1 MVDSPRLLIANRG
14 EIAVRIARAAA
25 AEGMTSVAVTAA
37 DEPDAAHL
45 AAADETYVL
54 PGSGPA
60 AYLDVGQIVR
70 AAMETGCELIHPGYG
85 FLSEE
90 SSLPRACEDVGIQYD
105 VLVAPVGPHAGTLA
119 VLGDKEF
126 ARRAAEAVGVPVLRA
141 ATDDPDEVRTLL
153 DATGAVLLKARYGGG
168 GRATRVLRGGD
179 DVDAAVAQV
188 AEEARVAF
196 GKREVLAE
204 EYLER
209 ARHIEVQ
216 VLGDARQKAVVLGD
230 RDCSL
235 QRSRQ
240 KIVEIAPAW
249 DLPDDVRTQLHQGAR
264 ALAERVELRGLA
276 TVEFLVSADDPEQF
290 VFLEC
295 NPRLQVE
302 HTVTEETTG
311 LDLVRL
317 QLRVATGATLADLGL
332 ADGVPRLR
340 GWAVQA
346 RVNAET
352 VTADG
357 TLLPSAGTITALT
370 LPGGPGVR
378 VDTAARPGAEQ
389 SARYDSLL
397 AKVVVHERQGDLRD
411 ALRHLDR
418 ALAEVDVRGVAT
430 NTGFLRAVLADP
442 DVLAGRATTTL
453 LDDSVADLVAA
464 AEQYAGPDTQPRAEQ
479 EQHRE
484 QVQLDAGE
492 DALRAPVPGTV
503 VAVEATEGATVEP
516 GGVVLVLEAMKM
528 EHVVALPAGGTVRRI
543 TVRVGDTVRQG
554 DVLAT
559 VEHSD
564 GDAADAADQID
575 FDADRADLAEVR
587 RRHEI
592 GLDEHRTEAVAKR
605 HAQGRR
611 TARENLDDLVDEGS
625 FLEYGPLVFAA
636 QERRRSREE
645 LQERTPADGVV
656 GGLADING
664 DLVGPDRSA
673 AVVVSYDYTVLAG
686 TQGMRGHLKKDRLFE
701 LAEKRRLPVVL
712 FAEGGGG
719 RPGDVDHPVV
729 SALDTAAF
737 TLFGR
742 LSGLVAT
749 VGIGSGRCFAGNA
762 ALLGTC
768 DVVIATED
776 ANIGMG
782 GPAMIEGGGLGVVS
796 PEEIGPIDVQH
807 ANGVV
812 DIRVADDAAAVA
824 AARKYLSYFQGPV
837 ADWTAPDQRALRHLV
852 PENRKRVYD
861 MRAVL
866 HALADEESVL
876 ELRDGWGAGMITA
889 LARVEGAPIGVIA
902 NVPTHLG
909 GAIDADAADKAAR
922 FLQLCDAHGLP
933 VVSLCDTPGF
943 MVGVESEKTA
953 TVRHFSRLFVI
964 GANLSVP
971 IGTVVVR
978 KAYGLGA
985 QAMAGGSTKVPR
997 FTVGWPSSEF
1007 GPMGLEG
1014 SVRLGMRRELEAIED
1029 DAARHAA
1036 YEAAVAAAYERGT
1049 GLNVAAHWG
1058 IDDVIDPADT
1068 RRWITTLTRE
1078 AAATPRPPGRVR
1090 PNVDT
1095 W

>member
-1 MVDSPRLLIANRG
+1 MARLLIANRG

-25 AEGMTSVAVTAA
+25 AEGWVSVAVTAA
-37 DEPDAAHL
+37 DEPDAPHL
-45 AAADETYVL
+45 AAADERSVL

-60 AYLDVGQIVR
+60 AYLD
-70 AAMETGCELIHPGYG
+70 AAAIAQAAVATGCTLVHPGYG
-85 FLSEE
+85 FLSE
-90 SSLPRACEDVGIQYD
+90 SPDLPRACEAVG
-105 VLVAPVGPHAGTLA
+105 VAVVGPTVATLA
-119 VLGDKEF
+119 VLGDKAL
-126 ARRAAEAVGVPVLRA
+126 AREAAAAAGVPVLRA
-141 ATDDPDEVRTLL
+141 ADEEGVAALL
-153 DATGAVLLKARYGGG
+153 DDVGAVMLKARFGGG
-168 GRATRVLRGGD
+168 GRATRIVHRGD
-179 DVDAAVAQV
+179 DVAAAVETV
-188 AEEARVAF
+188 GNEARVAF
-196 GKREVLAE
+196 GTGALLAE
-204 EYLER
+204 QLVER
-209 ARHIEVQ
+209 ARHLEVQ
-216 VLGDARQKAVVLGD
+216 VLGDGDGVVVLGD

-235 QRSRQ
+235 QRNRQ
-240 KIVEIAPAW
+240 KVVEIAPAP
-249 DLPDDVRTQLHQGAR
+249 DLPDDVRERLHAAGA
-264 ALAERVELRGLA
+264 ALAGHVGLRGLA
-276 TVEFLVSADDPEQF
+276 TVEFLVPADDPHGF

-302 HTVTEETTG
+302 HTVTEETLG

-317 QLRVATGATLADLGL
+317 QLRVAAGAMLDEFRLNPRPLG
-332 ADGVPRLR
+332 V
-340 GWAVQA
+340 AVQA

-352 VTADG
+352 VTVDG
-357 TLLPSAGTITALT
+357 VVPSAGTLTALAF
-370 LPGGPGVR
+370 PGGPGVR
-378 VDTAARPGAEQ
+378 VDTAARPGAQQ
-389 SARYDSLL
+389 SPRYDSLL
-397 AKVVVHERQGDLRD
+397 AKVVISERQGGLD
-411 ALRHLDR
+411 AALKHLHR
-418 ALAEVDVRGVAT
+418 ALGEVQVAGVAT
-430 NTGFLRAVLADP
+430 NVGFLRALLEHPEVRTATTSFVDDHLAELADAVEP
-442 DVLAGRATTTL
+442 ARDG
-453 LDDSVADLVAA
+453 D
-464 AEQYAGPDTQPRAEQ
+464 G
-479 EQHRE
+479 
-484 QVQLDAGE
+484 
-492 DALRAPVPGTV
+492 LRAPVPGTV
-503 VAVEATEGATVEP
+503 VAVEARAGARVHA
-516 GGVVLVLEAMKM
+516 GGAVVVLEAMKM
-528 EHVVALPAGGTVRRI
+528 EHVVALPTGGTVL
-543 TVRVGDTVRQG
+543 RVAVQVGETVRQG
-554 DVLAT
+554 QL
-559 VEHSD
+559 
-564 GDAADAADQID
+564 
-575 FDADRADLAEVR
+575 LAEVQHVDADEQQTTDDLDLDAER
-587 RRHEI
+587 PDLAAVHRRHEM
-592 GLDEHRTEAVAKR
+592 GLDEHRPEAVARR

-611 TARENLDDLVDEGS
+611 TARENLADLVDEGS

-645 LQERTPADGVV
+645 LQRKTPADGVI

-664 DLVGPDRSA
+664 DP

-719 RPGDVDHPVV
+719 RPGDVDSPVV

-742 LSGLVAT
+742 LSGLVPT
-749 VGIGSGRCFAGNA
+749 VGIASGRCFAGNA

-782 GPAMIEGGGLGVVS
+782 GPAMIEGGGLGVVA

-812 DIRVADDAAAVA
+812 DLRVADDAAAVA
-824 AARKYLSYFQGPV
+824 AAKKYLSYFQGPV
-837 ADWTAPDQRALRHLV
+837 QRWTAPDQRALRHLV

-866 HALADEESVL
+866 AALMDEDSVL
-876 ELRDGWGAGMITA
+876 ELRDGWGHGMITA
-889 LARVEGAPIGVIA
+889 LARVEGAPLGVIA

-909 GAIDADAADKAAR
+909 GALDADAADKAAR

-997 FTVGWPSSEF
+997 FTVGWPTSEF

-1014 SVRLGMRRELEAIED
+1014 AVRLGMRRELAAIED
-1029 DAARHAA
+1029 DAERAA
-1036 YEAAVAAAYERGT
+1036 AFDAAVAHAYENGR
-1049 GLNVAAHWG
+1049 GLNVAAHWE
-1058 IDDVIDPADT
+1058 IDDVIDPVDT

-1078 AAATPRPPGRVR
+1078 AAATPRPAGRVR
-1090 PNVDT
+1090 PHVDT